1 MTTEPLI
8 NQRVGV
14 YAEKLILKAD
24 DVYRIEAAARTMRA
38 REVARLFGAAAS
50 WLKTFIVEPIASAV
64 RAERAYRDLMALDD
78 RTLADIGLRRDEIPA
93 FIARTIA
100 TRVEPARSEAAS
112 AAKAKAPLAP
122 LALSHVERKLAA

>member
-1 MTTEPLI
+1 MTALI
-8 NQRVGV
+8 NSQIGA
-14 YAEKLILKAD
+14 YTQKLIFKAD

-38 REVARLFGAAAS
+38 REIARLFGVAAT
-50 WLKTFIVEPIASAV
+50 WIKTFLVEPIVSAV

-100 TRVEPARSEAAS
+100 MRPAPRATVKAV
-112 AAKAKAPLAP
+112 APVAQAK
-122 LALSHVERKLAA
+122 VERKLAA

>member
-1 MTTEPLI
+1 MTALI
-8 NQRVGV
+8 NSQVGA
-14 YAEKLILKAD
+14 YAQKLIFKAD

-38 REVARLFGAAAS
+38 RETARLIGVAAT
-50 WLKTFIVEPIASAV
+50 WIKTFLVEPIVSAV

-100 TRVEPARSEAAS
+100 ARPAPEATV
-112 AAKAKAPLAP
+112 KTVAPVAP
-122 LALSHVERKLAA
+122 VKVERKLAA